1 MPNVPNRNLPSVTR
15 GQTRFATTPSV
26 DIPRST
32 ISRNCGRKQTFN
44 SADLVPIFVDEV
56 LPGDTM
62 NLKCTTFGRM
72 LTLLKPIMDNIRLE
86 TFFFFVPNRLVWE
99 NWERFCGAQDN
110 PGDSTDYT
118 IPQMADHAV
127 AEASLSD
134 YMGLPI
140 DVTIGYNA
148 LPFRG
153 YNLIWNEWFRDENLQ
168 DSITVDKGDADSV
181 HTNYTIQKRGKRHDY
196 FTSALPWAQKGDPV
210 DIALGSSAPLNITT
224 DSQVIPIWED
234 SAAAT
239 DFDLRASGASGDAF
253 FTNNLIGSPTAGQMT
268 WTDPQADLA
277 ITGTADLSGASTI
290 TINELREAFQ
300 IQKLLERDARG
311 GTRYTETLKSH
322 FGVTNNDLRLMRP
335 QYLGGGSTPVNINP
349 VANTAWIVK
358 DLGELGG
365 IGTFGLDPHGFVQSF
380 TEHGY
385 IIGLVNVRAD
395 INYQQGVERMWS
407 RETRYDFY
415 WPALANI
422 GEQEVK
428 NKEIY
433 AQGTADDELTFG
445 YQERYAEYRYKPS
458 TISGAFRSTAATPL
472 DVWHLALDFSSLPA
486 LNATFIEDNPPI
498 ERVVA
503 IEDEPEFQLDAY
515 FDYKCAR
522 PMPVF
527 SVPGI
532 GDGRF

>member
-1 MPNVPNRNLPSVTR
+1 MKNLPSVTR
-15 GQTRFATTPSV
+15 GQKRFATTPSV

-32 ISRNCGRKQTFN
+32 ISRTCGRKQTFN
-44 SADLVPIFVDEV
+44 AADLVPIFVDEV

-62 NLKCTTFGRM
+62 NLKCTTVGRM
-72 LTLLKPIMDNIRLE
+72 LTLLKPIMDNVKLE
-86 TFFFFVPNRLVWE
+86 TFWFFVPNRLVWE

-140 DVTIGYNA
+140 NVTIGYNA

-168 DSITVDKGDADSV
+168 DSIIVDKGDADSV

-210 DIALGSSAPLNITT
+210 DIALGSTAPVTIVG
-224 DSQVIPIWED
+224 DGE
-234 SAAAT
+234 AT
-239 DFDLRASGASGDAF
+239 YK
-253 FTNNLIGSPTAGQMT
+253 IGSTDMDTMRHDDTGTAFEYLTFAGST
-268 WTDPQADLA
+268 TGAVGWDDPAL
-277 ITGTADLSGASTI
+277 TGTADLTSASTI

-335 QYLGGGSTPVNINP
+335 QYLGGGSTPVIINP
-349 VANTAWIVK
+349 VANTAKVT
-358 DLGELGG
+358 DNLGLLGG

-395 INYQQGVERMWS
+395 INYQQGIERMWS

-428 NKEIY
+428 NKEIF

-472 DVWHLALDFSSLPA
+472 DVWHLALDFASLPA
-486 LNATFIEDNPPI
+486 LNSDFIEDDPPI

-503 IEDEPEFQLDAY
+503 IEDEDQFQLDAY